1 MLIKEGLFIC
11 VDKVKRFGGKPGADY
26 YYIIH
31 VVDPS
36 GKLSYNRS
44 EIKSDSSIQ
53 LVQKDQV
60 LMWMG
65 DMRKDGKVPAF
76 CFYICEQSVIEGIK
90 GVLTKALFETNHM

>member
-1 MLIKEGLFIC
+1 LDANILIKEGLFMC
-11 VDKVKRFGGKPGADY
+11 VDKVKRDGGKPGCDY

-65 DMRKDGKVPAF
+65 D
-76 CFYICEQSVIEGIK
+76 
-90 GVLTKALFETNHM
+90 